1 MKPFPNILLVAG
13 SGRNV
18 GKTSVVERLIH
29 GFKDHGIIA
38 LKVSPHFHALRGDE
52 EFIVRK
58 NEYNIIEENTT
69 GSTKDS
75 SRFLRAGAQKVFFIQ
90 ALGKNLEEAFNRTF
104 DLLPEHAALIVES
117 GGLRDYIKPGLFIY
131 VKGKQNDNKPADYS
145 SKADVITNL
154 SDFDTNRITW
164 TGKEW
169 KVK

>member
-52 EFIVRK
+52 KLIRK
-58 NEYNIIEENTT
+58 TDGYTISEEINPD
-69 GSTKDS
+69 STKDS

-90 ALGKNLEEAFNRTF
+90 ALGKNLKEAFIRTF
-104 DLLPEHAALIVES
+104 DLLPENAAVIVES
-117 GGLRDYIKPGLFIY
+117 GGLRDFIQPSLFIY

-145 SKADVITNL
+145 SKADLITNL
-154 SDFDTNRITW
+154 NDFNTNRIIW

-169 KVK
+169 KRR